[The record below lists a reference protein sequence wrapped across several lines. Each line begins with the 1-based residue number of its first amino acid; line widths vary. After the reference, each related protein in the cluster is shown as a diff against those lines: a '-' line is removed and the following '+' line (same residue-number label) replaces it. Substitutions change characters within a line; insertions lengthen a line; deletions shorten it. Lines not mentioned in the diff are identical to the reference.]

1 MSNLPKGWKEVL
13 IENVFDNI
21 GGTSLEKF
29 VNENGKYKFIS
40 IGNYSKFGRYIDNN
54 QRIDINEKSAN
65 KILNKNDL
73 VMVLNDKTSTG
84 DIIGS
89 SILIEENDKYIYN
102 QRSERLICKDN
113 IYPKFA
119 WQLLNSKYFRK
130 KIVSLSQG
138 GTQIYI
144 NFPII
149 KKINFFLPPL
159 EEQKKISDILSTVDK
174 KIAFVE
180 ENINATEEL
189 KKGLMQKLLTEGIG
203 HTEFKDS
210 ELGRIPESWEII
222 PLDKVIALLTDY
234 HANGSYEKLK
244 ENVELLEKEN
254 YAVMVRTTNFEKND
268 FTENLIY
275 ITEHAYNYLKKSKV
289 YENDI
294 VINKIANAG
303 ATYIMPKLD
312 KPVSLAMNLFL
323 LKLIDTVDNR
333 FIYLQIKIREDS
345 LKALSSGTSTK
356 TITKNDVKGFKIAL
370 APYEEQ
376 KQIAEILL
384 TVDNK
389 LENLK
394 EKKQYFEELKKG
406 LMQKLLTGK
415 IRV

>member
-1 MSNLPKGWKEVL
+1 MSNLPKGWEEVL
-13 IENVFDNI
+13 VENVFDNI

-40 IGNYSKFGRYIDNN
+40 IGNYSKSGKYIDNS

-89 SILIEENDKYIYN
+89 SILIEESDKYIYN
-102 QRSERLICKDN
+102 QRSERLICKNN

-144 NFPII
+144 NFPVI
-149 KKINFFLPPL
+149 KKINFYLPPI
-159 EEQKKISDILSTVDK
+159 EEQKKIADILSTVDK

-210 ELGRIPESWEII
+210 ELGRIPESWEIDKLENLTTKIGDGLHGTPKYVEQSDYYFINGNNLNGESIEINKNTKCVNEEEYIKNKKILDNTTILLSINGTVGSLAYYNNENVMLGKSVAYMNVNSKILKQFLFYLLKSSKILEYFILELTGTTIKNLSLKTIRNTRI
-222 PLDKVIALLTDY
+222 PLPQL
-234 HANGSYEKLK
+234 
-244 ENVELLEKEN
+244 
-254 YAVMVRTTNFEKND
+254 
-268 FTENLIY
+268 
-275 ITEHAYNYLKKSKV
+275 
-289 YENDI
+289 
-294 VINKIANAG
+294 
-303 ATYIMPKLD
+303 
-312 KPVSLAMNLFL
+312 
-323 LKLIDTVDNR
+323 
-333 FIYLQIKIREDS
+333 
-345 LKALSSGTSTK
+345 
-356 TITKNDVKGFKIAL
+356 
-370 APYEEQ
+370 EEQ
-376 KQIAEILL
+376 KQIAEILS

-394 EKKQYFEELKKG
+394 EKKQSFEELKKG
-406 LMQKLLTGK
+406 LMQKLLTGEV
-415 IRV
+415 RV